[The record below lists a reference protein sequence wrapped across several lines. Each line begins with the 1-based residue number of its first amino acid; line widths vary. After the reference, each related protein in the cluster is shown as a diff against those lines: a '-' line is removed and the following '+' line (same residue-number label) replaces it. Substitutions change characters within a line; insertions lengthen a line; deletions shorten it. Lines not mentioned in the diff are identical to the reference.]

1 MENLKIDG
9 QSITLV
15 DQVEDKLLN
24 YFRSQ
29 DLKVGDSIP
38 NEIELSS
45 ALGVARSVLRE
56 ALSRLK
62 MMGMIESRTRRGMI
76 LTEPF
81 ILGGMKRVVDPR
93 IMSQESLLDLLG
105 FRVALEI
112 GISSDIFHNIKEQ
125 DIMELEEIVNAG
137 VALGNNEYANLS
149 EYTFHSKL
157 YEITGNK
164 TIVQFQSI
172 IHPVMNFVKTNLRER
187 VEYNPARVDVIN
199 ERLNV
204 MYDLLHKHRLEKVE
218 ELIAL
223 KDELGKK
230 LKGIQS
236 FAEQIEILEKQ
247 IKSVE
252 TEMDSLAGKLH
263 KARVASEEKLREEM
277 RGWGSF
283 LPKGGWY
290 PMTRCCVC
298 LH

>member
-1 MENLKIDG
+1 M
-9 QSITLV
+9 
-15 DQVEDKLLN
+15 N

-112 GISSDIFHNIKEQ
+112 GISSDIFHIKEQ

-187 VEYNPARVDVIN
+187 VEAIN
-199 ERLNV
+199 IEQLDKKGKIV
-204 MYDLLHKHRLEKVE
+204 THTDLLNFIKN
-218 ELIAL
+218 
-223 KDELGKK
+223 KDEMGYRNAIEQHFYVYKK
-230 LKGIQS
+230 LIYDRAVLGEQNKGQS
-236 FAEQIEILEKQ
+236 Q
-247 IKSVE
+247 
-252 TEMDSLAGKLH
+252 
-263 KARVASEEKLREEM
+263 
-277 RGWGSF
+277 
-283 LPKGGWY
+283 
-290 PMTRCCVC
+290 
-298 LH
+298 

>member
-24 YFRSQ
+24 YFKSQ

-38 NEIELSS
+38 NEIELAS

-112 GISSDIFHNIKEQ
+112 GISSDIFHHITEQ
-125 DIMELEEIVNAG
+125 DIIELEEIVNAG

-164 TIVQFQSI
+164 TIDTQHKELIDRIQ
-172 IHPVMNFVKTNLRER
+172 NFVIACQNGDSKVKAIKLLDYLNEYTDFHFKEEEALQEKAGYPEREKHYEKHEEFKKTIQELY
-187 VEYNPARVDVIN
+187 EYLQEYEGPTDRFSELVQKNVIDWLFGHIKTYDRSVAKFIFMKQNPD
-199 ERLNV
+199 
-204 MYDLLHKHRLEKVE
+204 
-218 ELIAL
+218 
-223 KDELGKK
+223 
-230 LKGIQS
+230 
-236 FAEQIEILEKQ
+236 
-247 IKSVE
+247 
-252 TEMDSLAGKLH
+252 
-263 KARVASEEKLREEM
+263 
-277 RGWGSF
+277 
-283 LPKGGWY
+283 
-290 PMTRCCVC
+290 RC
-298 LH
+298 